1 MIIFEEAP
9 KAGRGKDGPA
19 AGKPVDH
26 DKLESH
32 KVFKVEREASTL
44 TVVPQGDSA
53 RFHYAD
59 VQTEA
64 DTIVLLI
71 EQTAPANVV
80 IDFGQSGYFGS
91 VTLGLIV
98 SMSRKATET
107 GGKAA
112 LCNAAPRTHEIL
124 KTMRLLDRW
133 PYFADREQALQSFS
147 S

>member
-9 KAGRGKDGPA
+9 RADRNKDGPPA
-19 AGKPVDH
+19 KVEAEQ
-26 DKLESH
+26 LESH
-32 KVFKVEREASTL
+32 KVFRVEQHESTL
-44 TVVPQGDSA
+44 IVVPQGDSA

-59 VQTEA
+59 VQSEA

-71 EQTAPANVV
+71 EQTAPANVA
-80 IDFGQSGYFGS
+80 IDFGKAGYFGS

-112 LCNAAPRTHEIL
+112 MCNAAERTHEIL
-124 KTMRLLDRW
+124 KTMRLLERW
-133 PYFADREQALQSFS
+133 PYFADREQALGSFS
-147 S
+147 G